1 MVWDKFRLRRQSK
14 KVCYDRL
21 RNTGEKF
28 ISAGGPVSYTRFFRC
43 SPTRKYIK
51 TVGSRNRKEHRTEL
65 QEQCFSGRSS
75 FSKTEK
81 LAAVLRGARFRS
93 APSPY
98 WGIKFLLSGSFS
110 SFLNGKTIYQYY
122 EQTINKIRIS
132 IKMIQI
138 QNNGCRDSGKKW
150 TLLGLEEGRTI
161 TPHFPSASEVRG
173 KWQRMPNWSLYS
185 KATRQQKGKRRP
197 RDPWY
202 TATGKMES

>member
-1 MVWDKFRLRRQSK
+1 MNWIFSNGRDVLML
-14 KVCYDRL
+14 CYTMFHWCDVVL
-21 RNTGEKF
+21 MLWCHDVMHQCCDALMLWWLYQQLPPTVSVLWVKWNCDFVIPCSHDTL
-28 ISAGGPVSYTRFFRC
+28 ISWC
-43 SPTRKYIK
+43 
-51 TVGSRNRKEHRTEL
+51 TEVVMSWWPNFNIL
-65 QEQCFSGRSS
+65 KCHP
-75 FSKTEK
+75 
-81 LAAVLRGARFRS
+81 L
-93 APSPY
+93 
-98 WGIKFLLSGSFS
+98 
-110 SFLNGKTIYQYY
+110 KTIYQYY
-122 EQTINKIRIS
+122 EQTINKIRIR

-138 QNNGCRDSGKKW
+138 QNTGCRDSGKKW

>member
-1 MVWDKFRLRRQSK
+1 MW
-14 KVCYDRL
+14 KVHYNLQR
-21 RNTGEKF
+21 
-28 ISAGGPVSYTRFFRC
+28 GGSVSYTRVSRF
-43 SPTRKYIK
+43 SPKRKCIK
-51 TVGSRNRKEHRTEL
+51 SVGSRNRKEHRTEL
-65 QEQCFSGRSS
+65 QEQCFGGRSS

-122 EQTINKIRIS
+122 EQTINKIRIR